1 MQMSKKTR
9 RKIAHGLSY
18 LFLSIV
24 GITMIFPLVWMFL
37 TSVKSPGADVLSPSH
52 WLPEI
57 SWRVNK
63 YDIYNYVLFC
73 RNVIK
78 NKKLMDML
86 DKKSKQIFVAISRRD
101 PTPVKPGEK
110 PRANQLILES
120 EKSAIVAS
128 INAILQ
134 RQDFYEKVRTEHF
147 KIPERAKKLASLS
160 DKQSRL
166 LFNRYIL
173 DSLFPNDIRPARRFH
188 WENYKIV
195 IFKINFAR
203 ALFNSIF
210 VTLAI
215 TFGLVFTSSLAAFAF
230 SRLNFFGRDKIFLSY
245 LATMMIPSA
254 VTMIPVFILM
264 RQLGWVNTYKAL
276 IFPAMFSAYG
286 TFMLRQFFMSIPRAL
301 EEAAL
306 LDGCSVWGI
315 YWNVV
320 LPLSRPA
327 LAALSIL
334 TFMGAWRGFMW
345 PLIVTNTRDMFTL
358 PVALAAFKELHG
370 VQWTLMMAGSM
381 IMILPMIIVFI
392 VGQRFFIEGIRLGAV
407 KG

>member
-1 MQMSKKTR
+1 MEISKTTR
-9 RKIAHGLSY
+9 RKLAHGLSY
-18 LFLSIV
+18 FFLSVI
-24 GITMIFPLVWMFL
+24 GITMIFPFVWMFL
-37 TSVKSPGADVLSPSH
+37 TSVKSPGEDVLSPKR

-57 SWRVNK
+57 SWRINK
-63 YDIYNYVLFC
+63 YDIHNYVLFC
-73 RNVIK
+73 RSVVK
-78 NKKLMDML
+78 NKKLWQLID
-86 DKKSKQIFVAISRRD
+86 DKSKQLFIAISRRD
-101 PTPVKPGEK
+101 PSPVKSGEK
-110 PRANQLILES
+110 PRITQLILES
-120 EKSAIVAS
+120 EKSAVIAS
-128 INAILQ
+128 INKVLQ
-134 RQDFYEKVRTEHF
+134 RCDFYENVKSAKLVLP
-147 KIPERAKKLASLS
+147 KRAKQIASRT
-160 DKQSRL
+160 DRQSKL
-166 LFNRYIL
+166 LFNRYVL
-173 DSLFPNDIRPARRFH
+173 DAMFPKYLTPAKRFH

-203 ALFNSIF
+203 AFFNSIF

-215 TFGLVFTSSLAAFAF
+215 TFGLVFTSSLSAFAF

-315 YWNVV
+315 YWHVV
-320 LPLSRPA
+320 LPLSKPA
-327 LAALSIL
+327 LSALSIL

-358 PVALAAFKELHG
+358 PVALAAFKELYG

-381 IMILPMIIVFI
+381 IMIVPMIIVFLI
-392 VGQRFFIEGIRLGAV
+392 GQKFFIEGIRLGAV

>member
-1 MQMSKKTR
+1 MITSKKTKR
-9 RKIAHGLSY
+9 RLTHGFSY
-18 LFLSIV
+18 LFLVTV
-24 GITMIFPLVWMFL
+24 GVSMLFPLVWMFL
-37 TSVKSPGADVLSPSH
+37 TSVKSPGEDVLSPSN

-57 SWRVNK
+57 SWRINK
-63 YDIYNYVLFC
+63 YDINNYILLSRDILKNPEINHLLDGKIENIVTDVAK
-73 RNVIK
+73 RNP
-78 NKKLMDML
+78 
-86 DKKSKQIFVAISRRD
+86 A
-101 PTPVKPGEK
+101 PVMPGHN
-110 PRANQLILES
+110 PHADQLVLES
-120 EKSAIVAS
+120 EKAAIVAG
-128 INAILQ
+128 INKLIKQ
-134 RQDFYEKVRTEHF
+134 PDFYERVK
-147 KIPERAKKLASLS
+147 KQLNSLPKRARELLS
-160 DKQSRL
+160 VNDKEVYL
-166 LFNRYIL
+166 LLNRYII
-173 DSLFPNDIRPARRFH
+173 DSLFPDTISPAKRFH

-215 TFGLVFTSSLAAFAF
+215 TFGLLFTSSLSAFAF
-230 SRLNFFGRDKIFLSY
+230 ARLDFFGRDKLFMSY

-264 RQLGWVNTYKAL
+264 RQFGWVNSYKAL

-286 TFMLRQFFMSIPRAL
+286 TFMLRQFFMSIPRSL

-306 LDGCSVWGI
+306 LDGCSTWGI
-315 YWNVV
+315 YRHVV
-320 LPLSRPA
+320 MPLSTPA
-327 LAALSIL
+327 LAALGIL

-345 PLIVTNTRDMFTL
+345 PLIVTNTRNMYTL

-381 IMILPMIIVFI
+381 IMILPMIIVFLI
-392 VGQRFFIEGIRLGAV
+392 GQKFFIEGIRLGAV